1 MLFYHLRVFA
11 AATRPIGHL
20 RIEFVMD
27 VNIPQQ
33 VVNALWLGGLYSL
46 FALGY
51 ALIFSVL
58 GLLNLSH
65 SAVFVWGA
73 FIGLY
78 SACGDQVLTST
89 CTELQRPI
97 WVAVPMAM
105 IGAGV
110 ISVLV
115 DRVAFWPLRRRG
127 APRMNQLISS
137 IGASVLLVSLAQIVF
152 GAAQKRFPIGSIS
165 TDPIDNLP
173 VIVTPIQIAVLII
186 AVVLMLLLRLLVIN
200 TRTGRAMRT
209 VAFRDRVASLLGVNV
224 DAIYMLA
231 FFISGAL
238 AGAAGMLYG
247 LAFNS
252 MTPFMGESVALK
264 GLTVIV
270 LGGLGSIEG
279 AVLGGF
285 LVAGI
290 EVFSVALGQSDMRD
304 AVVFLSLFLILLVR
318 PQGLLGQRVDDRA

>member
-1 MLFYHLRVFA
+1 MN
-11 AATRPIGHL
+11 
-20 RIEFVMD
+20 

-33 VVNALWLGGLYSL
+33 IANAIWLGGLYSL

-65 SAVFVWGA
+65 SAVFVWGG

-78 SACGDQVLTST
+78 SACGDQVLTAS
-89 CTELQRPI
+89 CTELERPI
-97 WVAVPMAM
+97 WLALPMAM
-105 IGAGV
+105 IGAGL
-110 ISVLV
+110 ISVMV
-115 DRVAFWPLRRRG
+115 DRVAFWPLRRRN
-127 APRMNQLISS
+127 APRINQLISS
-137 IGASVLLVSLAQIVF
+137 IGVSVLLVSLAQIRF
-152 GAAQKRFPIGSIS
+152 GAAQKRFPIGSIP
-165 TDPIDNLP
+165 TDPIEGLP
-173 VIVTPIQIAVLII
+173 IIITPIQVFVLVIAV
-186 AVVLMLLLRLLVIN
+186 ALMLLLRLLVMKAKL
-200 TRTGRAMRT
+200 GRAMRT
-209 VAFRDRVASLLGVNV
+209 VAFKDRVASLLGVNV
-224 DAIYMLA
+224 DAIYMTA

-285 LVAGI
+285 LVAAI

-304 AVVFLSLFLILLVR
+304 AFVFLSLFLILLVR
-318 PQGLLGQRVDDRA
+318 PQGLLGQRLEDRA

>member
-1 MLFYHLRVFA
+1 MN
-11 AATRPIGHL
+11 
-20 RIEFVMD
+20 

-33 VVNALWLGGLYSL
+33 IANAIWLGGLYSL

-78 SACGDQVLTST
+78 SACGDQVFTAT
-89 CTELQRPI
+89 CTELEHPL
-97 WVAVPMAM
+97 WLALPAAM
-105 IGAGV
+105 IGAGL
-110 ISVLV
+110 ISVIV
-115 DRVAFWPLRRRG
+115 DRVAFWPLRKRN

-137 IGASVLLVSLAQIVF
+137 IGVSVLLVNLAQLRF
-152 GAAQKRFPIGSIS
+152 GAEQKRFPIGSIP
-165 TDPIDNLP
+165 TDPIKHLP
-173 VIVTPIQIAVLII
+173 IVVTPIQVFVLIT
-186 AVVLMLLLRLLVIN
+186 ALVLLLLMRLLVMN
-200 TRTGRAMRT
+200 TRLGRAMRT
-209 VAFRDRVASLLGVNV
+209 VAFKDRIASLLGVNT
-224 DAIYMLA
+224 DAIYMTA

-252 MTPFMGESVALK
+252 ITPFMGESVALK

-304 AVVFLSLFLILLVR
+304 ALVFLSLFLILLVR
-318 PQGLLGQRVDDRA
+318 PQGLLGQRLDDRA